1 MSAPAEEAAGGE
13 ASDRFLDVLC
23 TCTSPRGLHAGTS
36 SNHILHLN
44 LRGPPTL
51 IITRKS
57 GFAAQI
63 LKPENSGKII
73 LISGSCT
80 KEKKRLS
87 TKRKTKEMIKT
98 SRCCTSKPSSFTEEL
113 YKEPAMCTR
122 SGCKG
127 AKQGNHPEAV
137 IGGMGRTQG
146 SECSQLQLL
155 CVGTHTSHLCT
166 GCRQQPPKVPP
177 TGTDWLRIAPAV
189 LVASPW

>member
-1 MSAPAEEAAGGE
+1 MSAPAEEAAGGG

-80 KEKKRLS
+80 KEKKKALHEEKDEGDAKNIPLLHIQAFQLHRGIVQRASYVHKVRLQ
-87 TKRKTKEMIKT
+87 
-98 SRCCTSKPSSFTEEL
+98 
-113 YKEPAMCTR
+113 R
-122 SGCKG
+122 S
-127 AKQGNHPEAV
+127 EA
-137 IGGMGRTQG
+137 G
-146 SECSQLQLL
+146 
-155 CVGTHTSHLCT
+155 
-166 GCRQQPPKVPP
+166 K
-177 TGTDWLRIAPAV
+177 
-189 LVASPW
+189 SP